1 MLHTQVIRAVILVVS
16 VICFGTIGYNLLER
30 WPLIDSLY
38 MTIITMTTVG
48 FGEIYPLSDYGRVF
62 TIVLILMSVGIVGYL
77 FSTLTAF
84 IVSGEVR
91 KIFRGRRMDKEIEK
105 LTDHIILC
113 GMGRIGLHIAEEF
126 LKTHTPFVV
135 IEQDEAAL
143 EALSHENILYLKE
156 DATEDETL
164 LAAGIKQAK
173 GLVTTLNDDKENVFV
188 VLCARS
194 LNPNLKIIARLV
206 DEKNEQ
212 HLRKA
217 GADRIVSPDA
227 IGGSRMASIMLR
239 PTVITF
245 LDEIMRV
252 TGELRVEEMNVDDF
266 PVLRDRSLGEI
277 NIRKLT
283 GALVMAINS
292 QQRGYQFN
300 PGADTFLRSGD
311 VIIVVGTEE
320 QVDPKRWEIEC
331 AA

>member
-1 MLHTQVIRAVILVVS
+1 
-16 VICFGTIGYNLLER
+16 
-30 WPLIDSLY
+30 
-38 MTIITMTTVG
+38 
-48 FGEIYPLSDYGRVF
+48 
-62 TIVLILMSVGIVGYL
+62 
-77 FSTLTAF
+77 
-84 IVSGEVR
+84 
-91 KIFRGRRMDKEIEK
+91 MDKEIEK